1 VSLSAP
7 FIARPIATSLLTLGI
22 LMVGLVAYPLLP
34 VAPLPDIEFPT
45 IAVSSTYPGADPA
58 TMASSVATPLERQ
71 FSQIPGVTQLT
82 SVSAFGLTQ
91 ITIQFELTRNVDSA
105 AQDVLAAIN
114 AASAQLPK
122 NLPSAPT
129 YRKVNPADAPIFV
142 LAVSSDT
149 LPITEVDDFADIV
162 LAQQISQI
170 NGVAQVF
177 IGGEQKPAVRV
188 QLDPFRLAQ
197 LGMGLEE
204 VRSVLTNATVNSP
217 KGVFAGPHQT
227 FTIYDNDQLL
237 KAASYQDV
245 IIAYHN
251 GSPVRIRDVGTA
263 IDAPENTQIGAWL
276 DNGKPSIQL
285 FIFKQPGVN
294 VLDAV
299 ARVKAKLPQLR
310 AAIPP
315 SVDIT
320 ILNDR
325 TQTIRASVEDVQ
337 ITMAITVVLVVLVI
351 FVFLRSFWA
360 TVIPSVAVPMSLVGT
375 CAVMY
380 LLGYS
385 LDNLSLM
392 ALTIAVGF
400 VVDDAIV
407 MLENIY
413 RHVEDGMPVREAS
426 YKGAGEIGFTIISM
440 SFSLIAVF
448 IPVLLMG
455 GIVGRL
461 FREFA
466 VTVTVTILVS
476 CLVSLTLTP
485 MMCSRF
491 LKNRH
496 EVRHGRAYML
506 AESFFDGM
514 LAFYRRSLQWV
525 LRHQRLTLA
534 VLLVTFAAN
543 FYLYIV
549 IPKGFFPQQDTGTIF
564 GFSEAAQDT
573 SFQGMKAKQMKMAQV
588 ISREPGIDTFSVTA
602 GPTIG
607 AQTYNA
613 GRFWIGLK
621 PRGERGDSA
630 ADIIDHLRRTAAHEI
645 GIQLFLQSRQD
656 INVGGRISKT
666 QFQYTL
672 QDANLD
678 ELNVW
683 APRFFDMLSRL
694 PELQDVATDQ
704 QTSAATATLTIDRD
718 TAARFGIQPQL
729 IDDTLYDAFGQRQ
742 ITQYFTQLQ
751 SYHLVLEVDPKLQQD
766 PDALAKIYVRSPG
779 TGQMVPLSAL
789 VHIDTT
795 KTNYLTISHQS
806 QFPAV
811 TLSFNLAHG
820 AALGQAVEAVE
831 RAAVAMSAP
840 ASLIRTF
847 QGTAQAFQSS
857 LKTQPYLIAAA
868 IVVLYLILGMLYE
881 SYIHP
886 LTILSTLPSA
896 GVGALLILIVSHH
909 DLSVIALIGIL
920 LLIGIVKK
928 NAIMM
933 IDFALGAER
942 GQGLSP
948 EESIFQACL
957 MRFRPIMMTTMAA
970 LLGGLP
976 LMLGTGTGSE
986 LRQPLG
992 YAIVGGL
999 LLSQVLTL
1007 YTTPVVY
1014 LYMDRLSQWATG
1026 MRRAPRVSRAQRML
1040 AAESDGAA

>member
-1 VSLSAP
+1 MNLSKV
-7 FIARPIATSLLTLGI
+7 FIERPIATSLLTLA
-22 LMVGLVAYPLLP
+22 VLP
-34 VAPLPDIEFPT
+34 VAPLPDVEFPT
-45 IAVSSTYPGADPA
+45 ISVSSTFPGADPA

-82 SVSAFGLTQ
+82 SSSAYGLTQ
-91 ITIQFELTRNVDSA
+91 ITIQFDLNRNIDSA
-105 AQDVLAAIN
+105 AQDVLGAIN
-114 AASAQLPK
+114 AAGSQLPK
-122 NLPSAPT
+122 NLPANPT
-129 YRKVNPADAPIFV
+129 YRKVNPSDAPIFV

-149 LPITEVDDFADIV
+149 LPITEVDDYADVV

-170 NGVAQVF
+170 SGIAQVF

-188 QLDPFRLAQ
+188 QVDPFRLAQ
-197 LGMGLEE
+197 LGMGLED
-204 VRSVLTNATVNSP
+204 VRTVLTSATVNSP
-217 KGVFAGPHQT
+217 KGGFNGAHQS

-237 KAASYQDV
+237 KAAQYQDL
-245 IIAYHN
+245 IIAYRN
-251 GSPVRIRDVGTA
+251 GSPVRIRDIGTA
-263 IDAPENTQIGAWL
+263 VDAPENTQIGAWFA
-276 DNGKPSIQL
+276 GKPSIQL

-299 ARVKAKLPQLR
+299 ERVKAKLPQLR

-315 SVDIT
+315 SVDVS

-337 ITMAITVVLVVLVI
+337 ITMAITVTLVVMVI
-351 FVFLRSFWA
+351 FLFLRSFWA

-375 CAVMY
+375 CSVMY

-413 RHVEDGMPVREAS
+413 RHVEGGMPVRQAAFQ
-426 YKGAGEIGFTIISM
+426 GAGEIGFTIISM
-440 SFSLIAVF
+440 SFSLVAVF

-466 VTVTVTILVS
+466 VTVTITILVS
-476 CLVSLTLTP
+476 CFVSLTLTP

-496 EVRHGRAYML
+496 GMRHGRAYML
-506 AESFFDGM
+506 AENFFEGM

-525 LRHQRLTLA
+525 LRHQALTLV
-534 VLLVTFAAN
+534 VLLATFAAN

-573 SFQGMKAKQMKMAQV
+573 SFEAMKVKQMKMAEV
-588 ISREPGIDTFSVTA
+588 IAREPGIDTFSVTA

-621 PRGERGDSA
+621 PRDERTDSA
-630 ADIIDHLRRTAAHEI
+630 DQIINHLRRTAAHEV

-672 QDANLD
+672 QDASLD
-678 ELNVW
+678 ELNQW
-683 APRFFDMLSRL
+683 APRFFDTLSKL

-704 QTSAATATLTIDRD
+704 QASAATATLTIDRD

-751 SYHLVLEVDPKLQQD
+751 SYHLVLEVDPRLQRD
-766 PDALAKIYVRSPG
+766 PDALEKIYVRSPN
-779 TGQMVPLSAL
+779 TGQMVPLSML
-789 VHIDTT
+789 VHADTT

-811 TLSFNLAHG
+811 TLSFNLAPG
-820 AALGQAVEAVE
+820 VALGQAVEAVE
-831 RAAVAMSAP
+831 RAGLAMNAP
-840 ASLIRTF
+840 VSLIRTF

-868 IVVLYLILGMLYE
+868 IVVLYIILGMLYE

-896 GVGALLILIVSHH
+896 GVGALLILIASRH

-933 IDFALGAER
+933 IDFALHAER
-942 GQGLSP
+942 SEGMSP
-948 EESIFQACL
+948 EDSIFQACL

-976 LMLGTGTGSE
+976 LMLGAGTGSE

-1014 LYMDRLSQWATG
+1014 LYMDRLSAWVTG
-1026 MRRAPRVSRAQRML
+1026 KRRQPRESRAQRAL
-1040 AAESDGAA
+1040 APRPIGDD

>member
-1 VSLSAP
+1 MSLSAP

-91 ITIQFELTRNVDSA
+91 ITIQFDLNRNVDSA

-129 YRKVNPADAPIFV
+129 YRKVNPSDAPIFV

-149 LPITEVDDFADIV
+149 LPITEVDDYADVV

-170 NGVAQVF
+170 SGIAQVF

-188 QLDPFRLAQ
+188 QVDPFRLAQ

-204 VRSVLTNATVNSP
+204 VRSVLINATVNSP
-217 KGVFAGPHQT
+217 KGVFNGPHQS

-237 KAASYQDV
+237 KASSYRDV

-251 GSPVRIRDVGTA
+251 DSPVRVRDVGTA
-263 IDAPENTQIGAWL
+263 IDAPENTQIGAWYG
-276 DNGKPSIQL
+276 GKPSIQL

-299 ARVKAKLPQLR
+299 ERVKAKLPQLR

-315 SVDIT
+315 SIDISV
-320 ILNDR
+320 LNDR

-337 ITMAITVVLVVLVI
+337 ITMAITVSLVVLVI
-351 FVFLRSFWA
+351 FLFLRSFWA

-375 CAVMY
+375 CSVMY

-413 RHVEDGMPVREAS
+413 RHVEAGMPVREAS
-426 YKGAGEIGFTIISM
+426 FKGAGEIGFTIISM
-440 SFSLIAVF
+440 SFSLVAVF

-491 LKNRH
+491 LRNRH
-496 EVRHGRAYML
+496 DVRHGRAYML
-506 AESFFDGM
+506 AERFFDGM

-525 LRHQRLTLA
+525 LRHQRLTLT

-543 FYLYIV
+543 FYLYVV

-573 SFQGMKAKQMKMAQV
+573 SFEGMKAKQMKMAEV
-588 ISREPGIDTFSVTA
+588 IAREPGIDTFSVTA

-621 PRGERGDSA
+621 PRDQRTDSA
-630 ADIIDHLRRTAAHEI
+630 ADIISHLRRTAAHEI

-672 QDANLD
+672 QDASLD
-678 ELNVW
+678 ELNQW
-683 APRFFDMLSRL
+683 APRFFDTLSKL

-704 QTSAATATLTIDRD
+704 QTAAATATLTIDRD

-766 PDALAKIYVRSPG
+766 PDALSKIYVRSPSS
-779 TGQMVPLSAL
+779 GQMVPLSAL
-789 VHIDTT
+789 VHVDTT

-811 TLSFNLAHG
+811 TLSFNLAPG
-820 AALGQAVEAVE
+820 VALGQAVEAIQ
-831 RAAVAMSAP
+831 RAALAMNAP
-840 ASLIRTF
+840 VSLIRTF

-868 IVVLYLILGMLYE
+868 IVVLYIILGMLYE

-896 GVGALLILIVSHH
+896 GVGALLILIVSGH

-948 EESIFQACL
+948 EESIFQACM

-976 LMLGTGTGSE
+976 LMLGSGTGSE

-1014 LYMDRLSQWATG
+1014 LYMDRLSRWATG
-1026 MRRAPRVSRAQRML
+1026 ARRAPRPSRAQRML
-1040 AAESDGAA
+1040 AAGND